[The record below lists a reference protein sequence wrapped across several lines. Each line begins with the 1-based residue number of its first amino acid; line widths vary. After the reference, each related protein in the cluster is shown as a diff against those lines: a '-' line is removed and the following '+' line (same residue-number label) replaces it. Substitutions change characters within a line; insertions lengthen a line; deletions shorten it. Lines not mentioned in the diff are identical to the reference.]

1 MAPKRPAI
9 LFALGVAILTLS
21 AFTSLSPAA
30 DNPAPA
36 PGGTPM
42 NGVDFTGMTPQQV
55 TTATEILNGN
65 RCNCGCGMTLAECRV
80 KDPHCGKSLPLAQQV
95 VQDVKAGK
103 DRATVQSNL
112 AASLAKLAAA
122 APAPAPA
129 PQEDPNKV
137 YKIDTLGSPSKGA
150 KAAKVTIVEFSDYQ

>member
-112 AASLAKLAAA
+112 AASLAKLAA
-122 APAPAPA
+122 PAPA

>member
-1 MAPKRPAI
+1 
-9 LFALGVAILTLS
+9 LALGAVVLVLS
-21 AFTSLSPAA
+21 GFAASSPAA
-30 DNPAPA
+30 ENPVPP

-55 TTATEILNGN
+55 TLATEILNGN

-112 AASLAKLAAA
+112 AASMAKLAAA
-122 APAPAPA
+122 APAPAPGA
-129 PQEDPNKV
+129 QEDLNKV
-137 YKIDTLGSPSKGA
+137 YKIDVLGSPSKGA
-150 KAAKVTIVEFSDYQ
+150 KTAKVTIVEFSDYQ